1 LPKEWIRKH
10 KRDYY
15 YRKAKREDLRSR
27 ASFKLLEAVEKYN
40 FMKLGDIVVDLGAAP
55 GGWLQISR
63 KIVGESGF
71 VLGVD
76 INKIEPLGFANVVTI
91 VGDIRN
97 SEVIRRIKA
106 LLPRPADVVLS
117 DASPNVSGVWEIDH
131 ARQIELAER
140 SLSIA
145 TSVLRIGGNF
155 FVKVFQGDLQGEF
168 LKSVREW
175 FYKVKTVKPK
185 ASRKGSAEIYIL
197 GMKYKGKRG
206 KSPFNALQQPS

>member
-1 LPKEWIRKH
+1 LPKEWVRKH

-27 ASFKLLEAVEKYN
+27 ASFKLLEAVEKYD
-40 FMKLGDIVVDLGAAP
+40 FMKLGDVVVDLGAAP

-63 KIVGESGF
+63 RIVGESGF

-76 INKIEPLGFANVVTI
+76 IDRIEPLGFANVVTI

-97 SEVIRRIKA
+97 PEIIGRIKA

-117 DASPNVSGVWEIDH
+117 DVSPNVSGVWELDH
-131 ARQIELAER
+131 ARQIGLAER

-145 TSVLRIGGNF
+145 VEVLRTGGNF
-155 FVKVFQGDLQGEF
+155 FVKVFQGDLQAGF
-168 LKSVREW
+168 LHSVREW
-175 FYKVKTVKPK
+175 FYRVKTVKPK
-185 ASRKGSAEIYIL
+185 ASRKESAEVYIL
-197 GMKYKGKRG
+197 GMNFKGKMEERVT
-206 KSPFNALQQPS
+206 A